1 MNLLETKEEILRL
14 KLELVSIQIEKSE
27 AIQQQDYLRAVDL
40 REKENQVTEALKIQ
54 KNELETYLNSLEPEP
69 SNLEEINSI
78 LNVLFEFN
86 KEVERQSYVTFKT
99 LFLERLSQEY
109 QELMINRKELQKQ
122 FLFKEANELHK
133 QIIDIGDF
141 LMKYS

>member
-1 MNLLETKEEILRL
+1 MNLLETKQEILRL

-27 AIQQQDYLRAVDL
+27 AIQQQDYLKAVDL
-40 REKENQVTEALKIQ
+40 REKENLVTEALKSQ
-54 KNELETYLNSLEPEP
+54 KNELDTYLNSLVTDT

-78 LNVLFEFN
+78 LNLLFEFN
-86 KEVERQSYVTFKT
+86 KEDERQSYVTFKT

-109 QELMINRKELQKQ
+109 QDMMINRKELQQQ

>member
-1 MNLLETKEEILRL
+1 MNLLVTKQEILRL

-27 AIQQQDYLRAVDL
+27 AIQQQDYLKAVDL
-40 REKENQVTEALKIQ
+40 RDKEHQVTEALKSR
-54 KNELETYLNSLEPEP
+54 KNELETYLNSFDPDL
-69 SNLEEINSI
+69 SNVEEINSI

-86 KEVERQSYVTFKT
+86 KEDERQSYVTFKT
-99 LFLERLSQEY
+99 LFLERLSKEY
-109 QELMINRKELQKQ
+109 QELMINRKELQQK

-133 QIIDIGDF
+133 QIMGIGDF

>member
-1 MNLLETKEEILRL
+1 LET
-14 KLELVSIQIEKSE
+14 S
-27 AIQQQDYLRAVDL
+27 
-40 REKENQVTEALKIQ
+40 
-54 KNELETYLNSLEPEP
+54 LNSLVTDT

-78 LNVLFEFN
+78 LNLLFEFN
-86 KEVERQSYVTFKT
+86 KEDERQLYVTFKT

-141 LMKYS
+141 LMKYTSNLGINSHLKQFKNDKKSNINRSS

>member
-1 MNLLETKEEILRL
+1 MDLLETKQEILSL
-14 KLELVSIQIEKSE
+14 KLELVSLQIEKSE
-27 AIQQQDYLRAVDL
+27 KIQQQDYQQATELRD
-40 REKENQVTEALKIQ
+40 KEHQVTEALKSR
-54 KNELETYLNSLEPEP
+54 KNELETYLNSFDPDL
-69 SNLEEINSI
+69 SNVEEINSI

-86 KEVERQSYVTFKT
+86 KEDERQSYVTFKT

-109 QELMINRKELQKQ
+109 QDMMINRKELQQQ

>member
-1 MNLLETKEEILRL
+1 MNLLETKQEILRL
-14 KLELVSIQIEKSE
+14 KLELVTIQIDKSD
-27 AIQQQDYLRAVDL
+27 AIQQQDYLKATDL
-40 REKENQVTEALKIQ
+40 REKEYQVTEALKSQ
-54 KNELETYLNSLEPEP
+54 KNELKTYLNSLDPDL
-69 SNLEEINSI
+69 SNFEEINSI

-86 KEVERQSYVTFKT
+86 KEEERQSYVTFKT

-133 QIIDIGDF
+133 QIMEIGDF
-141 LMKYS
+141 LMKHS